1 MTAQQLIQQSQISSM
16 SQLQQ
21 YNPYLPGPIPTA
33 TPPEKL
39 NQVKPKEGNMLSEV
53 AKDMRGFVKEHKS
66 MIYWVLV
73 LFMLDHFFFQGSFKA
88 KLKSMMD
95 NLVGKIESKI
105 NDAKV

>member
-1 MTAQQLIQQSQISSM
+1 
-16 SQLQQ
+16 
-21 YNPYLPGPIPTA
+21 
-33 TPPEKL
+33 
-39 NQVKPKEGNMLSEV
+39 MLSEV